1 MNQIHTARFAI
12 GHIVR
17 HRDDAFR
24 GVVMDVDPAYHGPAS
39 DTGAVSPDQPFYRI
53 FALGED
59 GGFVAYAAESVLED
73 GRSALLTDEVRRWFT
88 VDEQG
93 HHAPLH
99 AGIH

>member
-1 MNQIHTARFAI
+1 M
-12 GHIVR
+12 
-17 HRDDAFR
+17 
-24 GVVMDVDPAYHGPAS
+24 MDVDPAYQGPAS

-88 VDEQG
+88 VDGQG